1 MHQNNQNKLMMNNI
15 INWLYITGS
24 GLTVT
29 GIIKNHD
36 EINLQTKVGISILT
50 IALII
55 DKLFL

>member
-1 MHQNNQNKLMMNNI
+1 MMNNI